1 MAAMT
6 PPAGAGP
13 GEIVVATSEVCLVD
27 AAPARRPDG
36 GDGVDDLVLR
46 SSFGVAARVL
56 ERHGTDRLTR
66 PRSETAGPTPAVS
79 VSLDE
84 R

>member
-1 MAAMT
+1 MT

-13 GEIVVATSEVCLVD
+13 
-27 AAPARRPDG
+27 
-36 GDGVDDLVLR
+36 DDIPLR
-46 SSFGVAARVL
+46 SSFGTAARVL
-56 ERHGTDRLTR
+56 ERQGTDRLTR
-66 PRSETAGPTPAVS
+66 PRSETADPTPAAS

>member
-1 MAAMT
+1 MT
-6 PPAGAGP
+6 PPAGASP
-13 GEIVVATSEVCLVD
+13 EDI
-27 AAPARRPDG
+27 
-36 GDGVDDLVLR
+36 GVL
-46 SSFGVAARVL
+46 SSFGAAARVL

-66 PRSETAGPTPAVS
+66 PRSETVGPTLAAS

>member
-1 MAAMT
+1 MVKTGAMT

-13 GEIVVATSEVCLVD
+13 EDID
-27 AAPARRPDG
+27 
-36 GDGVDDLVLR
+36 LR
-46 SSFGVAARVL
+46 SSSGSAAQVL

-66 PRSETAGPTPAVS
+66 PRSETAGPTPAAS

>member
-1 MAAMT
+1 MVKTGAMT

-13 GEIVVATSEVCLVD
+13 EDID
-27 AAPARRPDG
+27 
-36 GDGVDDLVLR
+36 LR
-46 SSFGVAARVL
+46 SPSGSAAQVL

-66 PRSETAGPTPAVS
+66 PRSETGRPTRAAS

>member
-1 MAAMT
+1 VVKTGAMT
-6 PPAGAGP
+6 PPAGASP
-13 GEIVVATSEVCLVD
+13 EDI
-27 AAPARRPDG
+27 
-36 GDGVDDLVLR
+36 GVL
-46 SSFGVAARVL
+46 SSFGAAARVL

-66 PRSETAGPTPAVS
+66 PRSGTVGPTLAAS

>member
-1 MAAMT
+1 MVKTAAMT

-13 GEIVVATSEVCLVD
+13 
-27 AAPARRPDG
+27 
-36 GDGVDDLVLR
+36 DDIPLR
-46 SSFGVAARVL
+46 SSFGTAARVL

-66 PRSETAGPTPAVS
+66 PRSETARPTPAAS